1 MSSKIY
7 GATFSTFSNG
17 RIAQLKVLIALEG
30 QGILPSGPCTIAML
44 GMFGQLYPEAWRSS
58 SALPSG
64 ETELEQHWGNSAVD
78 NVIAD
83 ATLCNAVGLR
93 RERIG

>member
-7 GATFSTFSNG
+7 GATFSTFSSG

-64 ETELEQHWGNSAVD
+64 ETELEQQLVA
-78 NVIAD
+78 
-83 ATLCNAVGLR
+83 
-93 RERIG
+93 

>member
-7 GATFSTFSNG
+7 GATFSTSSSG

-30 QGILPSGPCTIAML
+30 QGILPCGPCTIAML

-64 ETELEQHWGNSAVD
+64 ETQLEQHGWQSAMNNAV
-78 NVIAD
+78 AD
-83 ATLCNAVGLR
+83 AT
-93 RERIG
+93 